1 MTLIFRWIT
10 TLALLR
16 WVLGL
21 AYGIGAALLLV
32 VLRFG
37 ARIGRIGLAHKT
49 LPDVAGQYKPV
60 PKDLVASCRKGRG
73 QFSKGQNPKP
83 RNDSEAVISTLGDVK
98 LARLGRK
105 AESPDLV
112 EGRSPPP

>member
-1 MTLIFRWIT
+1 MLGLALGVLTTLLRLIATAFLTTLIFRWIT

-49 LPDVAGQYKPV
+49 L
-60 PKDLVASCRKGRG
+60 LM
-73 QFSKGQNPKP
+73 
-83 RNDSEAVISTLGDVK
+83 
-98 LARLGRK
+98 
-105 AESPDLV
+105 SPANTNRYQRIWLHPATRAADNS
-112 EGRSPPP
+112 R